1 MIKQLRAV
9 LAGIL
14 TVALLSTLLL
24 TPVQLIAAE
33 ADGGEDA
40 GATTAAA
47 AMQTEITPFDAMTHV
62 VRRLPNTYFAATT
75 GFLDPSVEL
84 PATIEIAIP
93 AGSAVI
99 WFGEPS
105 PDLPITSAPR
115 FEEPFTMRTEGG
127 FDIYTATLE
136 TFHQAQIEYNLFF
149 NPVAETED
157 GNYIIRMEY
166 TPLTDLQALRLI
178 TNLPQGSELL
188 DSEGIDWV
196 GINDD
201 GEHEYAR
208 TFRDVSAGE
217 LVSASIGYSAPQWM
231 GTPNQSRVAD
241 GLIITAVAAIGGIA
255 VALGFVIVAKRR
267 RAANAEHGYD
277 YE

>member
-1 MIKQLRAV
+1 MIKQLKAV
-9 LAGIL
+9 LAGIFAAVL
-14 TVALLSTLLL
+14 MATLLL
-24 TPVQLIAAE
+24 MPVSLVAAE
-33 ADGGEDA
+33 LETSEGEA
-40 GATTAAA
+40 VATPS
-47 AMQTEITPFDAMTHV
+47 EITPFDAMTHV

-93 AGSAVI
+93 AGSSVI

-105 PDLPITSAPR
+105 PDLPITSAPH
-115 FEEPFTMRTEGG
+115 FEEPFLVRTEDG

-149 NPVAETED
+149 SPVAQAED

-188 DSEGIDWV
+188 DPEGIEWV

-208 TFRDVSAGE
+208 TFRDVRGGE
-217 LVSASIGYSAPQWM
+217 LVSASIEYSAPRGT
-231 GTPNQSRVAD
+231 GTPNQSRIAD
-241 GLIITAVAAIGGIA
+241 GLIIAAVAVIGGVA
-255 VALGFVIVAKRR
+255 VALTFVIVTKRR
-267 RAANAEHGYD
+267 RAANDE
-277 YE
+277 YEME